1 MKTETTK
8 ATNSQLSSSFEE
20 NITPEDAK
28 MEQKQ
33 LSFDQ
38 KIDTAKTVDNI
49 SSSQA
54 DGSEAAM
61 NRTSVNLNIN
71 SYKLWVLICSILSG
85 KMCNLLDEFWGFSDL
100 KKFENFPRKLPE
112 SGSARTSTN
121 FLIISIWVNNISHSS
136 L

>member
-20 NITPEDAK
+20 NIASEDAK

-49 SSSQA
+49 SSLQA

-61 NRTSVNLNIN
+61 NRTSINLNIN
-71 SYKLWVLICSILSG
+71 SHKL
-85 KMCNLLDEFWGFSDL
+85 
-100 KKFENFPRKLPE
+100 
-112 SGSARTSTN
+112 
-121 FLIISIWVNNISHSS
+121 
-136 L
+136 

>member
-8 ATNSQLSSSFEE
+8 ATNSQLSSSLEE

-49 SSSQA
+49 SSLQA

-61 NRTSVNLNIN
+61 NRTLVNLNIN
-71 SYKLWVLICSILSG
+71 SYKL
-85 KMCNLLDEFWGFSDL
+85 
-100 KKFENFPRKLPE
+100 
-112 SGSARTSTN
+112 
-121 FLIISIWVNNISHSS
+121 
-136 L
+136 

>member
-8 ATNSQLSSSFEE
+8 ATNSQLSSSLEE

-49 SSSQA
+49 SSLQA

-71 SYKLWVLICSILSG
+71 SYKL
-85 KMCNLLDEFWGFSDL
+85 
-100 KKFENFPRKLPE
+100 
-112 SGSARTSTN
+112 
-121 FLIISIWVNNISHSS
+121 
-136 L
+136 

>member
-8 ATNSQLSSSFEE
+8 ATNSQLSSSLEE

-49 SSSQA
+49 SSLQA

-61 NRTSVNLNIN
+61 NRTSVHLNIN
-71 SYKLWVLICSILSG
+71 SYKL
-85 KMCNLLDEFWGFSDL
+85 
-100 KKFENFPRKLPE
+100 
-112 SGSARTSTN
+112 
-121 FLIISIWVNNISHSS
+121 
-136 L
+136 

>member
-71 SYKLWVLICSILSG
+71 SYKL
-85 KMCNLLDEFWGFSDL
+85 
-100 KKFENFPRKLPE
+100 
-112 SGSARTSTN
+112 
-121 FLIISIWVNNISHSS
+121 
-136 L
+136 

>member
-8 ATNSQLSSSFEE
+8 ATNSQLSSSLEE
-20 NITPEDAK
+20 NISLEDAK

-49 SSSQA
+49 SSLQA

-71 SYKLWVLICSILSG
+71 SYKL
-85 KMCNLLDEFWGFSDL
+85 
-100 KKFENFPRKLPE
+100 
-112 SGSARTSTN
+112 
-121 FLIISIWVNNISHSS
+121 
-136 L
+136 